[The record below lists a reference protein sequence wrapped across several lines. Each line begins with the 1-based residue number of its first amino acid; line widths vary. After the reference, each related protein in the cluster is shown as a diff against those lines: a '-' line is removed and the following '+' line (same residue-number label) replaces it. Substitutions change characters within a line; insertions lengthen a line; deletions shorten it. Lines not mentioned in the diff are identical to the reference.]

1 MQETIEMTDY
11 TPLYIEG
18 KRDSRKRFVSPS
30 GDIISYR
37 QYIKKT
43 EGVTPEQKALRR
55 YQAGLSKKGKT
66 VKKIEEREKRK
77 KEKPYGVP
85 PKPGKLKKY
94 PGEVTE
100 VVEMSRDRGYYQLS
114 GRYEFIN
121 RKWKL
126 RASAIGYSTASADK
140 KRLADLDILREQA
153 INYAQAT
160 LPHSGWEVIGIDYEH
175 WLKW

>member
-18 KRDSRKRFVSPS
+18 KRDTRKRFVSPS

-77 KEKPYGVP
+77 REKPQGAP
-85 PKPGKLKKY
+85 PKPGKLRKY

-100 VVEMSRDRGYYQLS
+100 VVEMSRDRGYYQLT
-114 GRYEFIN
+114 GRYQFIN

>member
-1 MQETIEMTDY
+1 MQETIEMSDY

-18 KRDSRKRFVSPS
+18 KRDRRKRFVSPS

-77 KEKPYGVP
+77 REKRQGAA
-85 PKPGKLKKY
+85 PKPGKLRKY

-100 VVEMSRDRGYYQLS
+100 VVEMSRDRGYYQLT
-114 GRYEFIN
+114 GRYQFIN
-121 RKWKL
+121 RKWRL
-126 RASAIGYSTASADK
+126 RASAIGYSTSTLHR

>member
-77 KEKPYGVP
+77 REKPYRP
-85 PKPGKLKKY
+85 PSKPGKLRKY

-100 VVEMSRDRGYYQLS
+100 VVEMSRDRGYYQLT
-114 GRYEFIN
+114 GRYQFIN
-121 RKWKL
+121 RKWRL

-140 KRLADLDILREQA
+140 KKLADLDILREQA

-175 WLKW
+175 WLRW

>member
-1 MQETIEMTDY
+1 MTDY

-18 KRDSRKRFVSPS
+18 KRDSRKRFISSS

-77 KEKPYGVP
+77 KEKPYRP
-85 PKPGKLKKY
+85 PSKPGKLRKY

-175 WLKW
+175 WLRW